1 MPEWFITLTAVIIT
15 AITTI
20 GAPILARRFV
30 PAWQR
35 RKVEAEA
42 DSEQAE
48 TIAAFTAAWKE
59 LLTATQ
65 EQLEIAEA
73 GLTLRGEELLGKDAE
88 IVDLKEEAALL
99 YEQKIAVMAHNTAL
113 TAKLATMRGVDMVN
127 NEAESS

>member
-1 MPEWFITLTAVIIT
+1 MPDWLQTLAAIIVT
-15 AITTI
+15 AII
-20 GAPILARRFV
+20 APILVKRFA

-88 IVDLKEEAALL
+88 IADLKEETALL
-99 YEQKIAVMAHNTAL
+99 YEQKVAVMAHNTAL
-113 TAKLATMRGVDMVN
+113 TARLATARGVDVVN
-127 NEAESS
+127 HEAEQAK